1 MTIAEADPRSSEVSI
16 LLRQFVEEGDQRYGT
31 SPRTDAEA
39 LWPSCFDVEG
49 RVFALAWLDGQ
60 PVGCG
65 AIVPVDPITT
75 EFRRLYVIPDYR
87 RQGIAAKLIR
97 WLEERARAGG
107 FRSIR
112 LATGVK
118 QSEAIALYK
127 RLGYVSIPNF
137 PPWENDTRCRCYA
150 RILI

>member
-16 LLRQFVEEGDQRYGT
+16 LIGQFVEEGAQRYGT
-31 SPRTDAEA
+31 SDAEA

-75 EFRRLYVIPDYR
+75 EFRRVYVIPDYR

-118 QSEAIALYK
+118 QPGAIALYE

-137 PPWENDTRCRCYA
+137 SPLENDTRCRCYA
-150 RILI
+150 RILILT

>member
-1 MTIAEADPRSSEVSI
+1 
-16 LLRQFVEEGDQRYGT
+16 
-31 SPRTDAEA
+31 
-39 LWPSCFDVEG
+39 VEG

-75 EFRRLYVIPDYR
+75 EFRRVYVIADYR
-87 RQGIAAKLIR
+87 RQGIAEKLIR

-118 QSEAIALYK
+118 QPEAIPRANHIQPKTSVKAFRADGQYN
-127 RLGYVSIPNF
+127 V
-137 PPWENDTRCRCYA
+137 
-150 RILI
+150 